1 MNRKK
6 IVFFGAG
13 NVGGTAAFLCAIK
26 ELGDIIL
33 LDTADRQ
40 GIAKGK
46 ALDIKHSLSVFYV
59 DVSVTGTSDP
69 EEISDADICV
79 VLAGFPRKPGMSRDD
94 LFITNHQI
102 IESISGIIRTYAP
115 NSIVI
120 MVTNPLDAMTYA
132 MLKLCRFPKNH
143 VLGMAGILDS
153 IRFQCTLAERINC
166 STKDIRTLVLG
177 SHGDEMVPIYDFS
190 TVNGIPITSFLDDL
204 SISESAQKTRNY
216 GGEIVKL
223 MGTSAFFAAASSVL
237 VIIESIVKD
246 QKRILPC
253 SVLLEGEYGINDTC
267 TGVPVMIGKEGVE
280 KIIEVPLSKRELFNL
295 HKSAEI
301 VKRVTST
308 KNYY

>member
-26 ELGDIIL
+26 ELGDVIL
-33 LDTADRQ
+33 IDTVERQ

-46 ALDIKHSLSVFYV
+46 ALDIKHSLSVFYS
-59 DVSVTGTSDP
+59 DVFVTGTSDP
-69 EEISDADICV
+69 EEVSDADVCV
-79 VLAGFPRKPGMSRDD
+79 VLAGTPRKPGMSRDD
-94 LFITNHQI
+94 LFITNHLV
-102 IESISGIIRTYAP
+102 IESIAGIIRTHAP
-115 NSIVI
+115 DSIVI

-132 MLKLCRFPKNH
+132 MLKLCSFPKNH

-153 IRFQCTLAERINC
+153 IRFQSTLAELINC
-166 STKDIRTLVLG
+166 STKDVRTLVLG
-177 SHGDEMVPIYDFS
+177 SHGDEMVPIYNAS
-190 TVNGIPITSFLDDL
+190 TVNGVPISNLLDDL

-253 SVLLEGEYGINDTC
+253 SVLLEGEYGINNTC
-267 TGVPVMIGKEGVE
+267 IGVPVMIGKDGVE
-280 KIIEVPLSKRELFNL
+280 KIIEIPLSKSELFNL
-295 HKSAEI
+295 QKSAEI
-301 VKRVTST
+301 VKKVTST
-308 KNYY
+308 RNYY